1 MNVFNYKE
9 GKMPSSEIV
18 EKHGMYRK
26 RTPRNKIC
34 LDKFIGKYNADDSM
48 DCVNLKKD
56 FKDGV
61 L

>member
-1 MNVFNYKE
+1 MNVFNYKKRE
-9 GKMPSSEIV
+9 MPSSEIV

-26 RTPRNKIC
+26 TTPRNKIS
-34 LDKFIGKYNADDSM
+34 LDEFIGKYNADDRM
-48 DCVNLKKD
+48 NCLNLKKD